1 MKEIIYIFVGGGA
14 GSVLRY
20 LVQHALNGRINYF
33 SLMWGTFGVNI
44 VGSLLIGLFYA
55 LSTRYSLST
64 EIRMF
69 LTVGFCGG
77 FTTFSTFS
85 NEGLQLLKAELYGT
99 FLFYALASVALGIL
113 AVIAGAWLGKQF

>member
-1 MKEIIYIFVGGGA
+1 MKEILYIFVGGGA

-20 LVQHALNGRINYF
+20 LVQHALNGKIHYF
-33 SLMWGTFGVNI
+33 SWMWGTFGVN
-44 VGSLLIGLFYA
+44 VAGSLLIGLFYA
-55 LSTRYSLST
+55 LSARYSLST
-64 EIRMF
+64 DIRMF

-85 NEGLQLLKAELYGT
+85 HEGLHLLKAGMYGT

-113 AVIAGAWLGKQF
+113 AVTAGAWLGKQF